1 MRAPGERGGGAGR
14 LTRVTLR
21 DLVSGTPFIC
31 GPDTSLLELSKSL
44 AERGHG
50 SVAVIDG
57 RKLVGIVTER
67 DVVRA
72 VADGVD
78 LAATPVR
85 SRMAL
90 EPDVFAPEVDVF
102 EAGEFLLQSGY
113 RHLPVVEDGTLL
125 GVVSL
130 RDLLAA
136 VLAETDDES

>member
-1 MRAPGERGGGAGR
+1 MGGWDGVGTLPG
-14 LTRVTLR
+14 VTLR

-31 GPDTSLLELSKSL
+31 GPDTTLLELSKSL

-57 RKLVGIVTER
+57 RRLVGIVTER

-78 LAATPVR
+78 LATTPVR
-85 SRMAL
+85 SRMAS

-102 EAGEFLLQSGY
+102 EAGEFLLESGY